1 MSRILFVGVILALAL
16 GVVHTM
22 PFSYLYCLAREEAWL
37 AAKTEKELVARLPV
51 FRSEV
56 EITPAVP
63 GWGSH
68 HKLREGDRMIRYLIF
83 GKEPLDVVYARD
95 GTVDAVYTSY
105 E

>member
-1 MSRILFVGVILALAL
+1 MNRVLIFGVILALAM

-22 PFSYLYCLAREEAWL
+22 PVSYLYCLAREDAWL
-37 AAKTEKELVARLPV
+37 AARTEGELVASLPA
-51 FRSEV
+51 FRRER
-56 EITPAVP
+56 EISPEVP
-63 GWGSH
+63 GWGSN

-83 GKEPLDVVYARD
+83 GKEPLDVVYASD

>member
-1 MSRILFVGVILALAL
+1 MSRVLIFGVILALAM

-22 PFSYLYCLAREEAWL
+22 PVSYLYCLAREEAWM
-37 AAKTEKELVARLPV
+37 AAKTEGELVASLPV
-51 FRSEV
+51 FRSEM

-63 GWGSH
+63 GWGSS
-68 HKLREGDRMIRYLIF
+68 HKLEEGDRMIRYLIF
-83 GKEPLDVVYARD
+83 GKEPLDVVYASD